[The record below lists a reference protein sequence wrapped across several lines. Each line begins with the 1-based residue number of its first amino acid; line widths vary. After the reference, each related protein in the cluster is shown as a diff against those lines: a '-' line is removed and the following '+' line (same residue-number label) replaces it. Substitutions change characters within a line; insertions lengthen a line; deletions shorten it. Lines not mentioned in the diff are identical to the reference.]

1 MKKKYIGIISCLF
14 VNTNIMPRP
23 AIESVHVSQAS
34 YGILYIENNTTY
46 TINISA
52 KVKDEWDVV
61 TETFWSIEPGSAEK
75 IDNLSKLSGIY
86 FWPEIE
92 DASKAANWLKQ
103 KSVLNLKSHEPSKAL
118 IVTIAPNPYQPGW
131 NIAQR
136 YVTAAKIEYGGASG
150 YKVKA
155 IVP

>member
-1 MKKKYIGIISCLF
+1 MKKRYIGIASCLF
-14 VNTNIMPRP
+14 VTAEIMSGHAPT
-23 AIESVHVSQAS
+23 AIHVSQAS

-61 TETFWSIEPGSAEK
+61 TETFWNIGPSSAEK
-75 IDNLSKLSGIY
+75 IDNLSKLSEIY

-131 NIAQR
+131 NIDQR
-136 YVTAAKIEYGGASG
+136 YVNAAKIQYGGTSG
-150 YKVKA
+150 YKVET